1 MSTFKIVISHF
12 SYKAKA
18 FDKSF
23 KGGKM
28 CIINIAKNFTCGEN
42 FNKKILFF
50 GSVHDRIRLLSR

>member
-1 MSTFKIVISHF
+1 
-12 SYKAKA
+12 
-18 FDKSF
+18 
-23 KGGKM
+23 M